1 MPFSEK
7 EVCHILALLRA
18 GETLTHS
25 TYGGR
30 YATTYAWRDG
40 ELILDCFEE
49 GATWVVELEGDKMHA
64 AIADAPDDV
73 FVRLLARKI

>member
-7 EVCHILALLRA
+7 EVSHILALLRA
-18 GETLTHS
+18 GEIVNHS
-25 TYGGR
+25 TFGGR

-40 ELILDCFEE
+40 KLLLDCFEE
-49 GATWVVELEGDKMHA
+49 GATWVVELEGEKMRA

-73 FVRLLARKI
+73 FVRLLARKV